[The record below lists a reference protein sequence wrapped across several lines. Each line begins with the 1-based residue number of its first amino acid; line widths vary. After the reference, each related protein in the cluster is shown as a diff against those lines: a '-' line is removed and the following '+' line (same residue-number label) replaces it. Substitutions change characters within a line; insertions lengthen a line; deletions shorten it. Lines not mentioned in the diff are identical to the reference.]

1 MYQCADCTVNTS
13 QKRLLVHGTGRTLM
27 EEKTMK
33 PEIRIKTEVT
43 KEIYGN
49 VLLSFLMG
57 IASIAVIWYL
67 SSVLIAL
74 AKHYG

>member
-1 MYQCADCTVNTS
+1 MYQCADCTVNTN
-13 QKRLLVHGTGRTLM
+13 QKRLLVLGTGRTLM
-27 EEKTMK
+27 EEKIMK
-33 PEIRIKTEVT
+33 TEIRIKTEVT

-57 IASIAVIWYL
+57 IASIAGIWYL